1 MKKGK
6 SKKAKDE
13 EVNGQGRK
21 MGKKWYPRTKQAET
35 PYHTQV
41 QLRARIQRQLL

>member
-6 SKKAKDE
+6 SEKEKTAKDE

-21 MGKKWYPRTKQAET
+21 NAGKGVPRPHTGYPF
-35 PYHTQV
+35 
-41 QLRARIQRQLL
+41 QLPQLFHALQINV